1 MAEAAGR
8 PYTLIRPITYDQDQ
22 EGRALPEAIEN
33 ALRSLFCEK
42 NGFNM
47 GVNGRGLGRFSFR
60 PKSPQK
66 GWGHLK
72 HDFRLTERLL
82 PDSTMTYRGRSDGL
96 VVESDRKKMITF
108 KFTCHLR
115 DLQGYCVYT
124 SGGFFFFFSR
134 QCVAPITLMD
144 KPPLMTGEVLLCLPC
159 PHAPDLFPSQEK
171 GTHFL
176 ILDIRQPI
184 SFHLGMDV
192 GEHAYI

>member
-1 MAEAAGR
+1 M
-8 PYTLIRPITYDQDQ
+8 

-33 ALRSLFCEK
+33 ALRALFCEK

-66 GWGHLK
+66 GQGHLK

-96 VVESDRKKMITF
+96 VVESDRKKIITF
-108 KFTCHLR
+108 KFTCRHLR

-124 SGGFFFFFSR
+124 LYLFFILFIFFLGSASPFIVR
-134 QCVAPITLMD
+134 I
-144 KPPLMTGEVLLCLPC
+144 
-159 PHAPDLFPSQEK
+159 LF
-171 GTHFL
+171 
-176 ILDIRQPI
+176 
-184 SFHLGMDV
+184 
-192 GEHAYI
+192 